1 MSEKGE
7 YAPAI
12 PGVYEVE
19 FARHDDAHIGPTY
32 KTLAEARACTAPLD
46 RRINR
51 RGVCSLG
58 GTRYILSKNTAIVL
72 VKASKNEPCRR
83 PPRATLTDEQVRE
96 IRRLGAEGL
105 KRTAIAGRFK
115 LSRTSVSSLIR
126 GETYKWVK

>member
-1 MSEKGE
+1 MSTQGE
-7 YAPAI
+7 YTPTI
-12 PGVYEVE
+12 PGVYKVA

-32 KTLAEARACTAPLD
+32 KTRAEARACTAPLD

-51 RGVCSLG
+51 RGVWSLG
-58 GTRYILSKNTAIVL
+58 ETRYILSKNTAIIL
-72 VKASKNEPCRR
+72 VKASKNETCRR

-96 IRRLGAEGL
+96 IRRLVESGL
-105 KRTAIAGRFK
+105 KQSVIAKRFK